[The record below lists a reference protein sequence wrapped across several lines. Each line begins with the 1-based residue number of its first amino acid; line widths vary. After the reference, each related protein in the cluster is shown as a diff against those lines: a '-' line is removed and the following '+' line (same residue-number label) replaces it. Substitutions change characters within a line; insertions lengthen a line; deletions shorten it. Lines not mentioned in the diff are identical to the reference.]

1 MAYVP
6 SRLEGCELMADTK
19 KQDLLIYQKYV
30 DLIRYSYNL
39 LTKYPKA
46 EKFALVA
53 NVKNSMFEALKLI
66 LRANKIYG
74 NKAARIDM
82 LNALDAEIQLQK
94 VLVRI
99 SHEQKYISNNNYME
113 WSKRLDEIGRI
124 LGGWIK
130 ATIG

>member
-1 MAYVP
+1 
-6 SRLEGCELMADTK
+6 MADTK

-53 NVKNSMFEALKLI
+53 NIKNCMFEALKLI

-74 NKAARIDM
+74 NKAARIDI